1 MYLVCVANRRQI
13 GLWEKKLQLVK
24 ETRSTVGEVQDEI
37 KMMKKEI
44 HRMEVNTNDCT
55 HDVVTSYFVQFFLF
69 HFFTAT

>member
-1 MYLVCVANRRQI
+1 MCVANRRQI

-44 HRMEVNTNDCT
+44 HRMEVNTTDST
-55 HDVVTSYFVQFFLF
+55 HDVVT
-69 HFFTAT
+69 

>member
-1 MYLVCVANRRQI
+1 MCVCAADRRQI

-44 HRMEVNTNDCT
+44 HRMEVNTTDCT
-55 HDVVTSYFVQFFLF
+55 HDVVT
-69 HFFTAT
+69 